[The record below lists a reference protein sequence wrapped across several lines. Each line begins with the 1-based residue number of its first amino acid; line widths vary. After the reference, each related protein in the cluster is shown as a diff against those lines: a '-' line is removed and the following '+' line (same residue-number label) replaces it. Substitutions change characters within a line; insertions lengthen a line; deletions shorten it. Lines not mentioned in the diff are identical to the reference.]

1 MSHHSLENAA
11 KTEALE
17 VVGYCR
23 TETSDGIGPGT
34 LALLG
39 PLEPGFWKHFT
50 SSPEF
55 NDRANDPLDR
65 WSHRIVSS
73 LAAQFGG
80 LPLFPFGEPARPFIG
95 WALRS
100 GRAWSSP
107 VGLLVHD
114 TAGLMVSYRG
124 AIYFEEQ
131 FDLPAASS
139 NPCDSCSAKPCLTSC
154 PVSALSQDGYN
165 TQSCH
170 SYLDSSDGL
179 VCMSNGCAVRLSC
192 PISQSYARTRPQS
205 AFHMS
210 AFHKSE

>member
-1 MSHHSLENAA
+1 MSLPALENAA

-23 TETSDGIGPGT
+23 TKTSDKLKPGT

-39 PLEPGFWKHFT
+39 PSGPDFWRHFT
-50 SSPEF
+50 SSSEF
-55 NDRANDPLDR
+55 IDGAEDPLDR
-65 WSHRIVSS
+65 WSHRVVSN

-124 AIYFEEQ
+124 AIFFEKHI
-131 FDLPAASS
+131 DLPTEPVS
-139 NPCDSCSAKPCLTSC
+139 PCESCSEKPCQTSC
-154 PVSALSQDGYN
+154 PVKALSQNGYD

-170 SYLDSSDGL
+170 SFLDTSDGQS
-179 VCMSNGCAVRLSC
+179 CMSNGCAVRLAC
-192 PISQSYARTRPQS
+192 PISQTYARKNAQS
-205 AFHMS
+205 AFHMM
-210 AFHKSE
+210 AFHKST